1 MKLAAGITILAVFAV
16 AAVPVVRG
24 GGCFHFYFTS
34 MGQADA
40 SINPVQRA
48 LFSLLLAE
56 AWHPKHKKGQERR
69 SVLPQSGSI
78 PDA

>member
-1 MKLAAGITILAVFAV
+1 MKLAVGITVLVAV
-16 AAVPVVRG
+16 AALATPRLRG
-24 GGCFHFYFTS
+24 AGCFRFYFTS

-56 AWHPKHKKGQERR
+56 AWHPETKKGQERR
-69 SVLPQSGSI
+69 GVLPHKQ
-78 PDA
+78 A

>member
-1 MKLAAGITILAVFAV
+1 MKLAVGITILAV
-16 AAVPVVRG
+16 AAVVAMPRLRG
-24 GGCFHFYFTS
+24 AGCFHFYFTS

-56 AWHPKHKKGQERR
+56 ARHPETKKGQERHG
-69 SVLPQSGSI
+69 VLPHKQ
-78 PDA
+78 A